1 MAWQRMCFQILG
13 SRSSSKRPLD
23 HCMASGGSTSTWSKS
38 AYLPQ
43 RAPHAAH
50 WMPKHGVVEC
60 GKELNM
66 KKWPIVAPATA
77 TMVRTWE
84 IFPGICYSCLATC
97 QCCMT
102 FQPMILVRAARL
114 LQRAKLAPD
123 NLLVPTH
130 QKSNSHATA
139 NAPKFTSSLLK
150 VTKSTPLLLFLS
162 NTQTAC
168 RIVSHQAVSCT
179 RPRGPWNL
187 MQGEGTLE
195 LPVSGFKTVPLK
207 CYFLHIAL
215 A

>member
-1 MAWQRMCFQILG
+1 MVQTGVL
-13 SRSSSKRPLD
+13 
-23 HCMASGGSTSTWSKS
+23 ASEGSTCCTLD
-38 AYLPQ
+38 A
-43 RAPHAAH
+43 
-50 WMPKHGVVEC
+50 
-60 GKELNM
+60 M

-84 IFPGICYSCLATC
+84 IFHGICYSCLATC
-97 QCCMT
+97 QRCMT

-162 NTQTAC
+162 STQTAC

-195 LPVSGFKTVPLK
+195 LPESGIYDNSKDLK
-207 CYFLHIAL
+207 LCL
-215 A
+215 